1 MGNQGNP
8 GDQNQRDD
16 QRKPTGTSGRQSGND
31 TGTNPDTRPD
41 QTTPSGGNRRVY
53 EEDDDEES
61 GGLGNRTSFR

>member
-31 TGTNPDTRPD
+31 TRYYADLVAEA
-41 QTTPSGGNRRVY
+41 GNH
-53 EEDDDEES
+53 
-61 GGLGNRTSFR
+61 